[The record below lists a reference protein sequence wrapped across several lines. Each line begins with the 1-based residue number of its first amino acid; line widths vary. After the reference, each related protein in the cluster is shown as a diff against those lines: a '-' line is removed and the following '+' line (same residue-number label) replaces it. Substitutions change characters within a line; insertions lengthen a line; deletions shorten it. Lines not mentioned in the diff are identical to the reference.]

1 MKSVEIT
8 FPKKTNVN
16 LVYSIILIVVHQL
29 CAKQTKQPIV
39 GGGAVQGVQTE
50 KVNSNRFLLE

>member
-39 GGGAVQGVQTE
+39 GGGGGAGGLKMFAV
-50 KVNSNRFLLE
+50 